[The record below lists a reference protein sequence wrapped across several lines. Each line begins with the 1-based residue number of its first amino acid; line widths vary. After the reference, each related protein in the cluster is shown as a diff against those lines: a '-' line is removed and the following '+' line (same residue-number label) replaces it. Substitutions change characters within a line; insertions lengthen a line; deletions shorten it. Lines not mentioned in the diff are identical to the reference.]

1 LHISVIIVGFRNV
14 GDVCRCLEALSWST
28 YSNFDVVICENGGAR
43 ALEELQAAVPSE
55 LSSGSRVTIVQ
66 APGNVGYGAG
76 VNIAMSKAHDAEAWW
91 ILNPDTYPEP
101 DALEKLV
108 ERLQE
113 GDCDA
118 VGGVLYRSDR
128 RVQSLGGR
136 WRAWMA
142 RAESIG
148 SGQDLDSPIDQAAVE
163 RRMTYLSGASMLVS
177 KAFLAAAG
185 PMREDYFL
193 YCEEIDWCIRAR
205 EAGMRLGLAGQARVL
220 HGHGTT
226 TGSGASLT
234 SRPRLSIYFDER
246 NKMLL
251 TREHYPAR
259 FPVACLAALALL
271 TWRYFRASAQFGY
284 ALEGWRDGCKGRNT
298 KEHLIAFPH

>member
-1 LHISVIIVGFRNV
+1 MRISVIIVGFRNV
-14 GDVCRCLEALSWST
+14 GDVCRCLEALSGST
-28 YSNFDVVICENGGAR
+28 YSHFEVVICENGGAR
-43 ALEELQAAVPSE
+43 ALDELQAAVPPE
-55 LSSGSRVTIVQ
+55 LSSGSLVTIVQ

-76 VNIAMSKAHDAEAWW
+76 VNIAMSQAHDAEAWW

-108 ERLQE
+108 ERLQK

-136 WRAWMA
+136 WKAWMA

-148 SGQDLDSPIDQAAVE
+148 SGQDLDARIDQAAIE
-163 RRMTYLSGASMLVS
+163 RKMTYISGASMLVS

-205 EAGMRLGLAGQARVL
+205 QAGMRLGLAVQARVL

-226 TGSGASLT
+226 TGSGASLS
-234 SRPRLSIYFDER
+234 SRPRLPIYFDER

-271 TWRYFRASAQFGY
+271 MWRYFGARRQFGY
-284 ALEGWRDGCKGRNT
+284 ALEGWWNGCRGRNT
-298 KEHLIAFPH
+298 KEHLIASPP